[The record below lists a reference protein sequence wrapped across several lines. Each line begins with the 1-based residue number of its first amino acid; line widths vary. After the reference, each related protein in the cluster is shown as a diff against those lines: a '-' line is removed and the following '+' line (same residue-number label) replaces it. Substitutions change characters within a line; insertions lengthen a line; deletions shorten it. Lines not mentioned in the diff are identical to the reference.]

1 MLILPHHLLSENP
14 RIMSKQGKEEIRED
28 IIREA
33 RQLFSKYGFR
43 KTTMED
49 IAQAT
54 HKGKSSLYYYFPNK
68 EEVFQA
74 VIESEAAILRKA
86 LTDNTRG
93 IQDAPKKLK
102 EHIRIRMKTMKN
114 LVGYYHEASHEH
126 DIHYSFIE
134 KLRETFDRDEVQTIR
149 EILDEGV
156 SQGQFQPL
164 DTSLAARAL
173 VTALK
178 GLEYPLVWQNDKDD
192 LENRIQKMTKLLFY
206 GLLKR

>member
-1 MLILPHHLLSENP
+1 
-14 RIMSKQGKEEIRED
+14 MSKQEKKEIRED
-28 IIREA
+28 IIRAA
-33 RQLFSKYGFR
+33 RKLFSRYGFR

-68 EEVFQA
+68 EKVFQA
-74 VIESEAAILRKA
+74 VIESEAAILRRA
-86 LTDNTRG
+86 LLDNTKDL
-93 IQDAPKKLK
+93 QDAADKLK
-102 EHIRIRMKTMKN
+102 EHIRIRMKTMKT
-114 LVGYYHEASHEH
+114 LVGYYHEARHEH

-134 KLRETFDRDEVQTIR
+134 KLRETFDRDEVKAIR
-149 EILDEGV
+149 NILDEGI

-164 DTSLAARAL
+164 DTHLAARAL

-178 GLEYPLVWQNDKDD
+178 GLEYPLVWQEDKDD
-192 LENRIQKMTKLLFY
+192 LENRVQKMTKLLFY